1 MINVLQITLPAS
13 SYPGPGWNNPS
24 GRSLNTDP
32 CLTKASQIVSYPH
45 IVMNIRF
52 PKNSR
57 NMSPYVLFKRKYSSW
72 CLVPMRR
79 KNIKFP
85 TNGRARGPGMSV
97 RGVEI
102 TQRAIRNNNV
112 MTRKVV
118 RSMYLAS
125 EAPVV
130 QSENS
135 IFKNFKTFW
144 INLAPFWSVCV
155 LLYNALLPL
164 CKRKRG
170 RCTLYFLTHHA
181 CYATL

>member
-1 MINVLQITLPAS
+1 MINLLQITLPAS

-45 IVMNIRF
+45 IVINIRF

-57 NMSPYVLFKRKYSSW
+57 NMSPYVLYKRKYSS
-72 CLVPMRR
+72 CCFVPTRR

-118 RSMYLAS
+118 RSICLAS

-144 INLAPFWSVCV
+144 MNPAPSDFLCYIV
-155 LLYNALLPL
+155 LILRLPTTW
-164 CKRKRG
+164 G
-170 RCTLYFLTHHA
+170 RCTKYYSMAHKDRESV
-181 CYATL
+181 Y